1 MHVVWRL
8 REGKKGTSRYCHL
21 AESKRVGSKVKTQVA
36 AYIGSISLQPTKP
49 ETQLFW
55 MQVKSTLDAL
65 NLSAGERAKIEA
77 ALAQKVPRGKHE
89 KFISSKSD
97 EHYTPIYFLEAVV
110 ECMGGID
117 LDPASNSKDNPH
129 VPATNHLTIED
140 DALSQP
146 WEGKRVFLNPP
157 FSCVAKFI
165 TKLMAEISCGRV
177 SEAIILTKSDTRTN
191 WFKQLR
197 QNSQALCFAEGYHRF
212 ENAENSAPFG
222 VLLCY
227 FGENPARF
235 REVFKKFGVCPADAS

>member
-21 AESKRVGSKVKTQVA
+21 AESKRVGSQVKTQVA
-36 AYIGSISLQPTKP
+36 AYIGSVSLQPTKL
-49 ETQLFW
+49 ETQVFW
-55 MQVKSTLDAL
+55 MQVKSTLDEL
-65 NLSAGERAKIEA
+65 NLTAGERAKIEA

-89 KFISSKSD
+89 KFISAKSD
-97 EHYTPIYFLEAVV
+97 EHYTPLYFLEAVV
-110 ECMGGID
+110 ESMGGID

-157 FSCVAKFI
+157 FSCVTKFI
-165 TKLMAEISCGRV
+165 TKLMAEIECGRV
-177 SEAIILTKSDTRTN
+177 SEAIVLTKSDTRTN

-212 ENAENSAPFG
+212 GDAENSATFG
-222 VLLCY
+222 VLLSY
-227 FGENPARF
+227 FGENPAKF
-235 REVFKKFGVCPADAS
+235 REVFKKFGVCSGD

>member
-21 AESKRVGSKVKTQVA
+21 AESKRVGTKVKTQVA
-36 AYIGSISLQPTKP
+36 AYIGSVSLQPTKP

-55 MQVKSTLDAL
+55 MQVKSTLDTL
-65 NLSAGERAKIEA
+65 NLTAGERAKLEA
-77 ALAQKVPRGKHE
+77 ALAKEVPRGKHE
-89 KFISSKSD
+89 KFISAKSD

-140 DALSQP
+140 DALKQP

-157 FSCVAKFI
+157 FSGVTKFI
-165 TKLMAEISCGRV
+165 NKLMAEISCGRV
-177 SEAIILTKSDTRTN
+177 TEAIVLTKSDTRTK
-191 WFKQLR
+191 WYQQLR
-197 QNSQALCFAEGYHRF
+197 QNSKVLCFAEGYHRF
-212 ENAENSAPFG
+212 GDASNSATFG
-222 VLLCY
+222 VLLSY
-227 FGENPARF
+227 FGDNPAKF
-235 REVFKKFGVCPADAS
+235 CEVFKKFGACSSD